1 MHAMSQIDSEWLR
14 ERLDGQRG
22 LRAELS
28 RRTSLTPAMISKI
41 LSGDRRIKIEEQE
54 EIRRFFGEDTLELTR
69 EERDLIETWRSL
81 SPELRQ
87 AIQTLASKNSDG

>member
-1 MHAMSQIDSEWLR
+1 MSQIDSEWLR
-14 ERLDGQRG
+14 ERLEGQRG
-22 LRAELS
+22 LKAELS
-28 RRTSLTPAMISKI
+28 RRTSLTPVMISKI

-87 AIQTLASKNSDG
+87 AIQTLASKKSDG